1 MKRLTKKTKIFKK
14 AIIDIRTEYASWL
27 EFENELRYGSEF
39 EPFEE
44 YYVPIDFKN
53 YRIAIEGWYPD
64 CLESVNLGETN
75 KENVFDNY
83 LNLMEKQFGFKA
95 EKHNYIYDSVL
106 SEFGV
111 SYIAVE
117 VDI

>member
-1 MKRLTKKTKIFKK
+1 MKRLIKKS
-14 AIIDIRTEYASWL
+14 IIDVRKIYENWE
-27 EFENELRYGSEF
+27 EFESELVNGINF

-44 YYVPIDFKN
+44 YYVPINYKN

-64 CLESVNLGETN
+64 CLESGDYGETN
-75 KENVFDNY
+75 ESNIKLHY
-83 LNLMEKQFGFKA
+83 LLLMEDQFGFKA
-95 EKHNYIYDSVL
+95 EHHNYLPNSSL

-111 SYIAVE
+111 SYIAKE

>member
-1 MKRLTKKTKIFKK
+1 MKRLIKKSIF
-14 AIIDIRTEYASWL
+14 DIRRIFNSWE
-27 EFENELRYGSEF
+27 EFENELRNGTTF

-44 YYVPIDFKN
+44 YYVPIDYKN

-64 CLESVNLGETN
+64 CLESINMGETN
-75 KENVFDNY
+75 EKNIRENY
-83 LNLMEKQFGFKA
+83 LYLLEKQFGFIA
-95 EKHNYIYDSVL
+95 EKHNYINDSHL

-111 SYIAVE
+111 SYIAKE